1 MGVKQNSQIEL
12 SRANRVHLLKWSENL
27 TASSIQIDS
36 GWMALSSN
44 QIEDDGD
51 RANKRS
57 SFKATLVYSNQSEG
71 LVNNSYYRQ
80 KRYFIAKWSFLVAN
94 LKITKS

>member
-12 SRANRVHLLKWSENL
+12 STANRVHLSKWSENL

-71 LVNNSYYRQ
+71 LVNNG
-80 KRYFIAKWSFLVAN
+80 
-94 LKITKS
+94 

>member
-12 SRANRVHLLKWSENL
+12 SRANRVHFQECPEDL

-36 GWMALSSN
+36 GWMALSS
-44 QIEDDGD
+44 
-51 RANKRS
+51 NKRS

-71 LVNNSYYRQ
+71 LVNNG
-80 KRYFIAKWSFLVAN
+80 
-94 LKITKS
+94 

>member
-1 MGVKQNSQIEL
+1 MNSKDPNFFLNKIRIWKCFGMGVKQNSQIEL

-71 LVNNSYYRQ
+71 LVNNG
-80 KRYFIAKWSFLVAN
+80 
-94 LKITKS
+94 